1 MCAAIYFCWDWR
13 LALFSYLLERDK
25 SCLVDYFLT
34 CAALHEV
41 DEVKKLTFGPAVC
54 EHKEVA

>member
-1 MCAAIYFCWDWR
+1 MLLLGWELVL
-13 LALFSYLLERDK
+13 LACLLERDK
-25 SCLVDYFLT
+25 PCLVDYFLT

-41 DEVKKLTFGPAVC
+41 DEVEELTFGPAVC